1 MDFNL
6 LISAFFALGIALSFL
21 GLDLLIS
28 SRKVTLQ
35 GRIDGFATLPKAAPD
50 DSPSRPAG
58 GGMGRL
64 KGITP
69 NDWKRRIAT
78 QLARA
83 DLPITP
89 SEYLA
94 ATTLFALF
102 GFLAG
107 LAIFGNVIFGLIGL
121 AAGLYAP
128 RFYLGYLQN
137 KRLEAFSAELES
149 ALSLLANT
157 LRSGFALTQALE
169 SVAKEFAPPL
179 SVEFGRVV
187 REVALG
193 LALKDALDNLVRRN
207 PILDLEMVVTAINI
221 NHEVGGNLSEVLDQI
236 ASTIRD
242 RVRIASE
249 VRAITSMQRMSARV
263 LMLLPVG
270 LILVIS
276 GINFSYVALL
286 WQSTCGLAMLGLGVI
301 MLAIGYL
308 VMQRILKFRY

>member
-6 LISAFFALGIALSFL
+6 LISAFFALGIALTFL

-35 GRIDGFATLPKAAPD
+35 GRIDGFATLPKAGPD
-50 DSPSRPAG
+50 DSSSQSG
-58 GGMGRL
+58 GGGISRL
-64 KGITP
+64 KGLTP
-69 NDWKRRIAT
+69 NDWRRRIAT

-89 SEYLA
+89 KEYLS
-94 ATTLFALF
+94 ATTLFAVF

-107 LAIFGNVIFGLIGL
+107 YAIFGNVIFGLIGL

-128 RFYLGYLQN
+128 RFYVGYLQN

-249 VRAITSMQRMSARV
+249 VRAITSMQRMSSRV

-276 GINFSYVALL
+276 VINFSYVALL
-286 WQSTCGLAMLGLGVI
+286 WQSTCGLFMLALGAIMLG
-301 MLAIGYL
+301 IGYL
-308 VMQRILKFRY
+308 VMRRILKFRY

>member
-6 LISAFFALGIALSFL
+6 LISAFFALGIALAFL

-28 SRKVTLQ
+28 SRRVTLQ
-35 GRIDGFATLPKAAPD
+35 NRIDGFATLPKPASE
-50 DSPSRPAG
+50 DSQPRSG
-58 GGMGRL
+58 GGSGSRL
-64 KGITP
+64 RGVNP
-69 NDWKRRIAT
+69 NDWKRRIAAD
-78 QLARA
+78 LARA

-89 SEYLA
+89 SEYLI
-94 ATTLFALF
+94 ATTLFGLF
-102 GFLAG
+102 GMLAG
-107 LAIFGNVIFGLIGL
+107 YAIFGNFIFGVIGL

-128 RFYLGYLQN
+128 RLYVGRLQN
-137 KRLEAFSAELES
+137 KRLEAFNAELES
-149 ALSLLANT
+149 ALALLANT
-157 LRSGFALTQALE
+157 LRSGFALTQAIE

-221 NHEVGGNLSEVLDQI
+221 NHDVGGNLSEVLDQI

-263 LMLLPVG
+263 LMLLPIG

-276 GINFSYVALL
+276 VLNFSYVSLL
-286 WQSTCGLAMLGLGVI
+286 WQNSCGLSMLGIAAVMLVLGW
-301 MLAIGYL
+301 L